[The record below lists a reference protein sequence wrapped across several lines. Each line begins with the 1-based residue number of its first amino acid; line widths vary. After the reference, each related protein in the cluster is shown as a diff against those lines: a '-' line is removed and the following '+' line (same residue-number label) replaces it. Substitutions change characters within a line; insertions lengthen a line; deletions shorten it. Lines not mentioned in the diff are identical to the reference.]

1 MTRRKGVPGASG
13 PGGTT
18 GPGAAGGAAGQARGG
33 VPARVSWRDR
43 LRYAFD
49 ASMSRGTPALIGW
62 LTAATLVLIVVFAT
76 INTVFSLR
84 GSADPVQDFPH
95 ELFSTLLHALDPGTI
110 GGDTGSWRFLRT
122 MLC

>member
-1 MTRRKGVPGASG
+1 MTRRRGGPAVTG
-13 PGGTT
+13 PGGTG
-18 GPGAAGGAAGQARGG
+18 GPEGRTRGGASTRA
-33 VPARVSWRDR
+33 SWRDR
-43 LRYAFD
+43 LRHAFD